1 MMRNLARRGEELAR
15 GAQRRKVAEI
25 ARRLASMFGSGAIE
39 VEEARVLVRGKGIV
53 RRWLIDPRLRFLK

>member
-1 MMRNLARRGEELAR
+1 MMRNLAGRGEELAR

-39 VEEARVLVRGKGIV
+39 VEEARVLVRGKGLA

>member
-15 GAQRRKVAEI
+15 GAQRRKVAEV
-25 ARRLASMFGSGAIE
+25 ARRLASMFGSGAVE
-39 VEEARVLVRGKGIV
+39 VEEARVLVRGKGMV